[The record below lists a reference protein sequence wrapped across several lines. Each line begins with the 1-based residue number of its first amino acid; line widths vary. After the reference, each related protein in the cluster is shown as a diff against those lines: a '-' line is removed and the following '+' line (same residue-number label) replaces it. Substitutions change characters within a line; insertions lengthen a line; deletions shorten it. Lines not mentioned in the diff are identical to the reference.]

1 MKAKILGA
9 VAALV
14 LAGPA
19 IAADI
24 PVKAPVGKAPF
35 LSNFDVAFGGYLATD
50 YNFRGVSQSD
60 RHPSVGAY
68 VEGRWKTNPS
78 TEWYLGIAGASIDWP
93 DNPAANGL
101 SSPSAEID
109 FYGGARFTAGK
120 WAYDI
125 GAMFYYYPNEVLINS
140 EFTEVYAKAA
150 YTVSDSLTVGGAIYY
165 SPDYLNYGKS
175 SFYSELNAKYTVKNF
190 YTSATLAYMAFE
202 SGPTAG
208 GNSLPDYMYWNAG
221 FGWTWK
227 QLTLDLR
234 YHDTDMNR
242 TSCAAVWNGIATTA
256 ASSTGK
262 TCGAAYIAKLS
273 FDTTVSAHK

>member
-35 LSNFDVAFGGYLATD
+35 LSNFDVAFGGAIMTD

-60 RHPSVGAY
+60 RHASVNAY

-78 TEWYLGIAGASIDWP
+78 TEYYLGLAGASISWP
-93 DNPAANGL
+93 ATTSNLLTDPA
-101 SSPSAEID
+101 AEID
-109 FYGGARFTAGK
+109 LYGGVRLTAGK
-120 WAYDI
+120 WAYDLGWI
-125 GAMFYYYPNEVLINS
+125 YYLYPGETSIVTAPFSNS
-140 EFTEVYAKAA
+140 EFYELYAKAA
-150 YTVSDSLTVGGAIYY
+150 YTVSDALTVGGAIFW
-165 SPDYLNYGKS
+165 SPDYLNYDVDS
-175 SFYSELNAKYTVKNF
+175 LYTELNAKYTVKNF
-190 YTSATLAYMAFE
+190 YVSGAIAHMHLGGTSWTGVSIPSY
-202 SGPTAG
+202 
-208 GNSLPDYMYWNAG
+208 NYWNAG

-234 YHDTDMNR
+234 YHDTDMSNAECGR
-242 TSCAAVWNGIATTA
+242 VWNGGGGTTL
-256 ASSTGK
+256 K
-262 TCGAAYIAKLS
+262 TCGSAYIAKLS